1 MVLRMSFKGYKL
13 GFYLYTKY
21 EQVTQGNEDKNQ
33 IYLISLYFTHNNLE
47 SNLFNEFEKKIT
59 KWLEPYQYKVLRE
72 TELFKSTNMTI
83 EDIAEKLFYG
93 LKQCEQ
99 EFNINIV
106 RLDLQDKLSHVY
118 SVSSVLLDN
127 SVNEVSVIPFDYC
140 KEDKQKLK
148 QKKEDENLIINDT
161 ILDEPKLEIK
171 EIEKQQPVDDTKSN
185 IKVNNNKFEYLLW
198 AKIISALVVFFIVS
212 IWIMYCIESGGNY
225 PKGSDTLCH
234 IYRSDLLLQNILK
247 GNFYPLYDPMWYNGV
262 EIMRYWAPL
271 PLYILAVIQYLIK
284 SSATDAYVVFCGATF
299 FFGAIG
305 WLMHGI
311 KVKRIGLAVFLG
323 IIWFFLPENMRLLIQ
338 DGNLPRVVINT
349 LLPVFIFFL
358 WDFLETEK
366 NASIIKIIILTSLMG
381 LCHIG
386 ITFMVIACI
395 LIFVGIY
402 VIVNKRKNL
411 WWKVAFGMFLG
422 ICIIGIWMY
431 PSLQGGAAGR
441 GNSSNQVMER
451 FFQNG
456 FVSLNP
462 LLRFQGDIDIF
473 YYGISIF
480 IISLLGTILG
490 TKKTLPGFLTTLII
504 FACTTKAMYSIFVY
518 LPFSQY
524 LWMIRFITI
533 SLAFF
538 IFSIFLW
545 NEIKAK
551 FTVIMCIMLLIDCI
565 SSIPYIYVKPEYRV
579 NGAHT
584 IRIQNAED
592 SLINQAK
599 DITKQRMAIME
610 LSKYGAFAPYYVS
623 GVGNKAAY
631 TFGAGWEGAK
641 TANNIVLLNTA
652 LENGRYTYIFD
663 RCIELGTDT
672 IVFPIEF
679 LQRKE
684 VDIPKVIEEGR
695 KFGYELEN
703 ENKKSLLF
711 KLKLNVETDNFGT
724 ITEYDNLAIG
734 LDAKEIALLFPN
746 FELGHSNNLDDYSVE
761 ELTKYKKIYLS
772 NFLYKDKILTE
783 KKLTEVSNHGTKIYI
798 DMNHIP
804 VNKKTNIYEI
814 FGVSA
819 QTVIFNQRF
828 PSITYNNE
836 KIKLKDFDESSDPW
850 NTVYLSGLSNV
861 DGYAYM
867 DNEKLPFV
875 GTQENR
881 NIVFMGFN
889 VIYHDEISGDM
900 QAEKLIS
907 EIMEEKNNN
916 IPKRKIVPLKV
927 SYSNNTITI
936 ESYEDKV
943 NTSLSYLDIFKGD
956 KPIFENNN
964 LLIVDKGI
972 TKIKLN
978 YPYFNQ
984 GLTLSIIGIIAT
996 IIFIYMI
1003 KRGQAIRRISDGEK
1017 S

>member
-1 MVLRMSFKGYKL
+1 MAFKGYKM
-13 GFYLYTKY
+13 GFYLHIKC
-21 EQVTQGNEDKNQ
+21 EQVTKRNEEENQ
-33 IYLISLYFTHNNLE
+33 TYLISLYFTNNNFEL
-47 SNLFNEFEKKIT
+47 NLFSEIEKIIT
-59 KWLEPYQYKVLRE
+59 KWLEPYQYKVLTE
-72 TELFKSTNMTI
+72 TDLFKSTNNTI

-93 LKQCEQ
+93 LKQYEQ

-106 RLDLQDKLSHVY
+106 RLDLQDKLSRSY
-118 SVSSVLLDN
+118 SISSDLLDN
-127 SVNEVSVIPFDYC
+127 SVNEISVIPFDYC
-140 KEDKQKLK
+140 KEDKEIVK
-148 QKKEDENLIINDT
+148 QNKVYENLMIKDT
-161 ILDEPKLEIK
+161 ILDESKLEIK
-171 EIEKQQPVDDTKSN
+171 EIEKQKTVDDTKTN
-185 IKVNNNKFEYLLW
+185 NKIKNNKFNYLLC
-198 AKIISALVVFFIVS
+198 AKIVSSLAVFFIIS

-225 PKGSDTLCH
+225 PKGWDTLCH

-271 PLYILAVIQYLIK
+271 PLYILAAIQYLIK
-284 SSATDAYVVFCGATF
+284 SSATDAYVVFCGVIF

-305 WLMHGI
+305 WLIHGI

-323 IIWFFLPENMRLLIQ
+323 IIWFFLPENMRLLMQ
-338 DGNLPRVVINT
+338 EGNLPRVVINT
-349 LLPVFIFFL
+349 LLPIFIFYL
-358 WDFLETEK
+358 WDFLQNEK
-366 NASIIKIIILTSLMG
+366 RASLIKIIVLTSLMG

-386 ITFMVIACI
+386 ITFMAIVCI

-402 VIVNKRKNL
+402 TIVNKKKNL

-431 PSLQGGAAGR
+431 PSMQGGAAGR

-451 FFQNG
+451 FFESG

-462 LLRFQGDIDIF
+462 LFRFKGDMGIF
-473 YYGISIF
+473 YYGLSIF

-504 FACTTKAMYSIFVY
+504 FACTTKSIFSIFVY

-545 NEIKAK
+545 DEIKTK
-551 FTVIMCIMLLIDCI
+551 FTVIICIMLLIDCI

-579 NGAHT
+579 DGPLTAKVE
-584 IRIQNAED
+584 NAKN
-592 SLINQAK
+592 SLIDQAK

-610 LSKYGAFAPYYVS
+610 LSTYGAFAPYYVS
-623 GVGNKAAY
+623 GTFNKVQY

-641 TANNIVLLNTA
+641 TADNIVLLNTA
-652 LENGRYTYIFD
+652 LNNGRYTYIFD

-672 IVFPIEF
+672 IVFPIEC

-684 VDIPKVIEEGR
+684 FDIPKVVEEGS
-695 KFGYELEN
+695 KLGYELIN
-703 ENKKSLLF
+703 ENKQSLLF
-711 KLKLNVETDNFGT
+711 KLKLNVDTDNFGV
-724 ITEYDNLAIG
+724 ITSYDNLAIG
-734 LDAKEIALLFPN
+734 LDAKEITLMFPN
-746 FELGHSNNLDDYSVE
+746 FELGHSNNLDDYSIE
-761 ELTKYKKIYLS
+761 ELAKYKKIYLS
-772 NFLYKDKILTE
+772 NFIYKDKLLTE
-783 KKLTEVSNHGTKIYI
+783 KKLTEVSNLGTKIYI

-819 QTVIFNQRF
+819 QTIIFNQGF
-828 PSITYNNE
+828 SSIMYNNE
-836 KIKLKDFDESSDPW
+836 KNKLNDFDESSDPW
-850 NTVYLSGLSNV
+850 NTVYLSGLYNEE
-861 DGYAYM
+861 GYAYM
-867 DNEKLPFV
+867 DDKKLPFV

-881 NIVFMGFN
+881 NIVFIGFN
-889 VIYHDEISGDM
+889 IVYHAEISGDA
-900 QAEKLIS
+900 QAEKLVS

-916 IPKRKIVPLKV
+916 IPKRKIVPLKI
-927 SYSNNTITI
+927 SYSNNNITI

-972 TKIKLN
+972 TQIKLS
-978 YPYFNQ
+978 YPYFTQ
-984 GLTLSIIGIIAT
+984 GMILSIIGVLVT
-996 IIFIYMI
+996 IIFICKI
-1003 KRGQAIRRISDGEK
+1003 KIE
-1017 S
+1017 